1 MHTPVLL
8 QQAIERLN
16 IKKGGSYIDATFGE
30 GGYSREILR
39 LGGKVLAIDLDEDQL
54 KSFRVN
60 GLTGLKLIQGNFA
73 DIENIAKEKNFYPV
87 DGVVFDLGLSMNQ
100 LDHLGRGFSFK
111 KLEEPLDMRL
121 DPEDEMTARDLV
133 KKSSKEDL
141 YQILARNSEELNSR
155 LIADQIKSTR
165 KMNTVGDL
173 IYAIDRAGF
182 KNQSVYA
189 RIFQA
194 LRIEVNNEFDNLKK
208 GLVGVVKITKKEGR
222 IVIISFHSLEDRIIK
237 NFVRNN
243 QLKFLEKKP
252 VRGVR
257 PFERSA
263 KLRTIVI

>member
-30 GGYSREILR
+30 AGYTDAILKK
-39 LGGKVLAIDLDEDQL
+39 GGKVLGIDLDQEQL
-54 KSFRVN
+54 KNSRIN
-60 GLTGLKLIQGNFA
+60 GLTNLKLVQGNFA
-73 DIENIAKEKNFYPV
+73 EIEKIAKENGFYPA
-87 DGVVFDLGLSMNQ
+87 DGAVFDLGLSMKQ
-100 LDHLGRGFSFK
+100 LDQLGRGLSYK

-121 DPEDEMTARDLV
+121 DLENEMTARDLI
-133 KKSSKEDL
+133 KKSSKEEL
-141 YQILARNSEELNSR
+141 YQILARNSEELNSKP
-155 LIADQIKSTR
+155 IADQIKATR
-165 KMNTVGDL
+165 KMDSVGDL
-173 IYAIDRAGF
+173 INAIDRAGF

-194 LRIEVNNEFDNLKK
+194 LRIEINQEFENLKK
-208 GLVGVVKITKKEGR
+208 GLAGAVKIIKKGGR
-222 IVIISFHSLEDRIIK
+222 IVVVSFHSLEDRIIK

-243 QLKFLEKKP
+243 QLKFLERKP
-252 VRGVR
+252 VRGVW